1 MKKIIITILLL
12 TNLFSQVAP
21 YNEPYHSDFEY
32 VIDFKKDDIIFS
44 FQDIEKIKVSNK
56 NQYVWQK
63 TFDLNSN
70 QRIVLDIE
78 NNIDCNGVL
87 FLKNSKGEFSGPYEI
102 NQIEKTNPFKAEKL
116 IVQYIDTEKCDVES
130 LQFSI
135 NRFHNIDTKN
145 NKIHKD
151 LYYQK
156 REEPVILI
164 TGYWPP
170 TNEMIRDFSQSLDLN
185 PSGWIGDNWEER
197 GYDIVS
203 FFPEFDDPDCS
214 NCGQGYGDLE
224 VDYQD
229 TSEDF
234 WPIVEEIQP
243 IAVITFSR
251 GYIDY
256 SWELEY
262 NYYNRLNWIGDFY
275 PPYLPTP
282 NPPDD
287 SVENYFLRNSS
298 LPMDQIMQDVLDENI
313 GLDPYIDWSGDPG
326 HYVSEFMGYHGVWY
340 HDINQNGNDKCI
352 TAGHVHVGGLI
363 DVETAKRATEVTLRS
378 VINYLDL
385 FDYTSGDVNQDEII
399 DILDLVMVV
408 NYVLGIQNFETIQV
422 YASDINEDGLINI
435 QDIISLINIILQ
447 N

>member
-1 MKKIIITILLL
+1 MNKLIVFLLFYCSLIAQVVPFKSPENLIVTQKSTIELL
-12 TNLFSQVAP
+12 
-21 YNEPYHSDFEY
+21 DCFE
-32 VIDFKKDDIIFS
+32 FKFDSTDRY
-44 FQDIEKIKVSNK
+44 VSNDI
-56 NQYVWQK
+56 NTDIWQK
-63 TFDLNSN
+63 TFSLNSN
-70 QRIVLDIE
+70 QRVFLEFDDKTCG
-78 NNIDCNGVL
+78 NNL
-87 FLKNSKGEFSGPYEI
+87 FLINDRKEFSGPYDLKSFK
-102 NQIEKTNPFKAEKL
+102 KTNPFKA
-116 IVQYIDTEKCDVES
+116 TELTIQILSNEDCDVTNQSFKIQKFE
-130 LQFSI
+130 
-135 NRFHNIDTKN
+135 NIRKTVKN
-145 NKIHKD
+145 KSF
-151 LYYQK
+151 YEY
-156 REEPVILI
+156 RENPVILI